1 ATSNGNIL
9 PTADIIV
16 SSVVQERTS
25 PGKQFSTDIGSQNQT
40 EDMTT
45 DLAEPTETIDDK
57 KENNSR
63 DYKLSPSP
71 KYQRTMSQDEN
82 YFSEHC

>member
-1 ATSNGNIL
+1 INNETFRFPASIAEDVEYTDDVDNDQAGVALHHRLSDKKRLATSNGNIL

-40 EDMTT
+40 
-45 DLAEPTETIDDK
+45 
-57 KENNSR
+57 
-63 DYKLSPSP
+63 
-71 KYQRTMSQDEN
+71 
-82 YFSEHC
+82 